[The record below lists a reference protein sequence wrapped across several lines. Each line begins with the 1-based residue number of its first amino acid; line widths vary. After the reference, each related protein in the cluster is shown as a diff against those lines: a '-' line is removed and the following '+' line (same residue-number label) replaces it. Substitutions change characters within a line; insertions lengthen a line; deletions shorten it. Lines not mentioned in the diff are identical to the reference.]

1 MLCISG
7 SVLHERAGEAVTK
20 SLYIAIVATLLFA
33 THFFISASALKV
45 GQTCAK
51 NSNCDAGLH
60 CETCVANGHPRPRCT
75 RIQPTNPIS
84 KVKGALPFNKYTWL
98 TTHNSFALLG
108 QKSQT
113 GSNIITPENQQDSIT
128 SQLNLNNY
136 VRILNV
142 PPAHSINVA
151 LKVHNKSIGT
161 KATTVTWA
169 WQLSSLQN
177 GVRGLMLDMYDFNND
192 IWLCHSFGGKCY
204 NFTAFQPAINVLK
217 EIQVFLDANPS
228 EIITIFIEDYVASPQ
243 GLTKVFD
250 AAGLRKYWFPVS
262 RMPKNG
268 EDWPTVDDMVQKNQR
283 LVVFTSKS
291 AKEASEGI
299 AHEWRYVVENQYGDG
314 GLKAGS
320 CPNRAESS
328 PMSTKTRSLVLQ
340 NYFPDNPDLV
350 QACKYNSAPLIS
362 MLKTCGEAAGNRV
375 PNFIAVDF
383 YKRSDGGGASE
394 AVDVANG
401 PLCGCSSISYCRANA
416 TFGTCDI
423 PPKAAETPEPAP
435 SRKSGNASSD
445 GTSIKMGWFFG
456 VVSSSMLLLSWL

>member
-1 MLCISG
+1 MK
-7 SVLHERAGEAVTK
+7 K
-20 SLYIAIVATLLFA
+20 SLYIAFVATLLFA
-33 THFFISASALKV
+33 THFFISSSALKV

-51 NSNCDAGLH
+51 NSNCDTGLH
-60 CETCVANGHPRPRCT
+60 CEACVANGHPRPRCT
-75 RIQPTNPIS
+75 RIQPTIPIS

-113 GSNIITPENQQDSIT
+113 GSTIITAENQQDSIT
-128 SQLNLNNY
+128 SQLN
-136 VRILNV
+136 
-142 PPAHSINVA
+142 
-151 LKVHNKSIGT
+151 
-161 KATTVTWA
+161 
-169 WQLSSLQN
+169 N

-217 EIQVFLDANPS
+217 ELQVFLDANPS
-228 EIITIFIEDYVASPQ
+228 EIITIFIEDYVTSPQ
-243 GLTKVFD
+243 GLTKAFD

-268 EDWPTVDDMVQKNQR
+268 GDWPTVDDMVQKNQR

-299 AHEWRYVVENQYGDG
+299 AYEWRYVVENQYGNG
-314 GLKAGS
+314 GLQAGS

-328 PMSTKTRSLVLQ
+328 PMNSKTQSLVLV

-350 QACKYNSAPLIS
+350 EACKHNSVPLVS
-362 MLKTCGEAAGNRV
+362 MLNTCREAAGKRE

-401 PLCGCSSISYCRANA
+401 ALCGCSSISYCRANA

-423 PPKAAETPEPAP
+423 PAKAAETPELSP

-445 GTSIKMGWFFG
+445 GTSIKLRGFFG
-456 VVSSSMLLLSWL
+456 AVSFSMLLLSWL

>member
-1 MLCISG
+1 MK
-7 SVLHERAGEAVTK
+7 K

-128 SQLNLNNY
+128 SQLN
-136 VRILNV
+136 
-142 PPAHSINVA
+142 
-151 LKVHNKSIGT
+151 
-161 KATTVTWA
+161 
-169 WQLSSLQN
+169 N